1 MEPVI
6 DMQHVTKKIN
16 GFSIDHLNL
25 QVEKGMVTGF
35 IGENG
40 AGKTTT
46 IKLIMNLL
54 KPDQGDVKIFGLDY
68 KTNEKEIKERIGF
81 VYDGNIFFEGLNL
94 KDIRRIIA
102 PAYKRWDDQLFYTYI
117 DKFELPL
124 HKAIKTF
131 SKGMQ
136 IKASL

>member
-1 MEPVI
+1 MENVI
-6 DMQHVTKKIN
+6 ELNNVSKRLK
-16 GFSIDHLNL
+16 GFSIEGMNMH
-25 QVEKGMVTGF
+25 VKKGFITGF

-81 VYDGNIFFEGLNL
+81 VYDGNIFL
-94 KDIRRIIA
+94 KA
-102 PAYKRWDDQLFYTYI
+102 
-117 DKFELPL
+117 
-124 HKAIKTF
+124 
-131 SKGMQ
+131 
-136 IKASL
+136 